1 MAGFQINNYKIP
13 NNIKSTVSENLA
25 NEIKGQFVKDRENR
39 FQLFL
44 LSSGIR
50 QKYLDKKTNKY
61 TDEFHKWYT
70 TYGLS
75 DFFGST
81 SNFTKYAGC
90 GEVVNYVA
98 NKTSDPEKYL
108 KQLPISVGAL
118 YEISIILKMSEE
130 IFATCLQFTV
140 TRKTLTEE
148 KHDWKTVK
156 PPLINSQ
163 ATELKVR
170 TWRRKWDNP
179 PPAKQKRTDKRTMP
193 FITIKCSGELYDFD
207 KKTGDKTGCLD
218 LVDVENFL
226 KVIQKHFDDS
236 NMTQFK
242 VEDNLDLLTEGY
254 IKRRDANDPAK
265 KILKKKSVKKTVKTK
280 SVKT

>member
-1 MAGFQINNYKIP
+1 MAGFQTGNYKIP
-13 NNIKSTVSENLA
+13 SSSKSTVSENLA
-25 NEIKGQFVKDRENR
+25 NEIKTQFVNDRENR

-50 QKYLDKKTNKY
+50 RKYLDKKTNKY
-61 TDEFHKWYT
+61 SDEFQNWYLK
-70 TYGLS
+70 YGLS

-98 NKTSDPEKYL
+98 TKTSNPEKYL
-108 KQLPISVGAL
+108 KQLPVSVGAL
-118 YEISIILKMSEE
+118 YEISIILKMNKD
-130 IFATCLQFTV
+130 IFAICLQFTV
-140 TRKTLTEE
+140 TRKTLAEE

-156 PPLINSQ
+156 PPLINPQ

-170 TWRRKWDNP
+170 TWRRKWETP
-179 PPAKQKRTDKRTMP
+179 PPEKQKRTDKRTMP

-218 LVDVENFL
+218 LEQVEKLL
-226 KVIQKHFDDS
+226 KLVQKHFDTS
-236 NMTQFK
+236 NMKQFK
-242 VEDNLDLLTEGY
+242 IENNLDQLTEGY
-254 IKRRDANDPAK
+254 IKRRDANDPAN
-265 KILKKKSVKKTVKTK
+265 KIPKKKSVKKTAKTK
-280 SVKT
+280 SVKA